1 MKHRIDVTTWAYAAT
16 IIIIYFLGTSM
27 GLAQGF
33 IDEGN
38 FDDKIAKD
46 IIAVEFWA
54 GWNSHNQFAE
64 LEKLKQCE
72 AYRVDIGANSKLQ
85 TEFSVI
91 SVPTVIIFDNGVE
104 KERFAANIMF
114 QLEADKKTIQNSID
128 TIKLNKFQ

>member
-1 MKHRIDVTTWAYAAT
+1 MNITTHLYT
-16 IIIIYFLGTSM
+16 LIIIVVIALGNCS
-27 GLAQGF
+27 AQGF
-33 IDEGN
+33 INEEN

-54 GWNSHNQFAE
+54 GWNSANEFAE
-64 LEKLKQCE
+64 LETLKQCE
-72 AYRVDIGANSKLQ
+72 KYRVDIGVNSKLQ

-104 KERFAANIMF
+104 KERFLPNIMF
-114 QLEADKKTIQNSID
+114 QLEADKKTVQHSVD

>member
-1 MKHRIDVTTWAYAAT
+1 MINKIEISTYLYITLMTCMFFCGTAFGQDFIAA
-16 IIIIYFLGTSM
+16 
-27 GLAQGF
+27 
-33 IDEGN
+33 DN

-46 IIAVEFWA
+46 IIVVEFWA

-72 AYRVDIGANSKLQ
+72 KYRVDINANSKLQ
-85 TEFSVI
+85 TDFSVI
-91 SVPTVIIFDNGVE
+91 AIPTVILFDNGVE
-104 KERFAANIMF
+104 KERFTANIMF

>member
-1 MKHRIDVTTWAYAAT
+1 MKKQIEISNYIYIFIMIVIFGCSAA
-16 IIIIYFLGTSM
+16 M
-27 GLAQGF
+27 GQGF
-33 IDEGN
+33 INEEN

-72 AYRVDIGANSKLQ
+72 KYRVDIGVNSKLQ
-85 TEFSVI
+85 NNFSVI
-91 SVPTVIIFDNGVE
+91 SVPTVIIFDNGIE